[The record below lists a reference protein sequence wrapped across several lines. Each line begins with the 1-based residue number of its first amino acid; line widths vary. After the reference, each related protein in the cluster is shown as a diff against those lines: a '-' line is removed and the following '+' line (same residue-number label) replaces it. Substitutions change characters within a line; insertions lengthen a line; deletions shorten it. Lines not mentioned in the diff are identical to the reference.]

1 MLPELEFNAADLLVT
16 ASLDFFDVR
25 QALEKI
31 HQLAPLAKP
40 FLIRA
45 MLAAAARTP
54 DVHIEAG
61 IADLLRGVCA
71 AIDAPVPEA
80 VVNAGGTSALI
91 DKKAGH
97 VLRQC

>member
-1 MLPELEFNAADLLVT
+1 MAT
-16 ASLDFFDVR
+16 ASSDFDVR

-45 MLAAAARTP
+45 MLAAAARAP
-54 DVHIEAG
+54 DVRIEAPV
-61 IADLLRGVCA
+61 ADLLRGVCA

-80 VVNAGGTSALI
+80 VVNAGGNSSN
-91 DKKAGH
+91 
-97 VLRQC
+97 

>member
-1 MLPELEFNAADLLVT
+1 MLPELEFNAADLMVT

-45 MLAAAARTP
+45 MLAAARAP

-80 VVNAGGTSALI
+80 VVNAGGTF
-91 DKKAGH
+91 H
-97 VLRQC
+97 